1 MIKEKFF
8 GREEYLKLLNKRVSG
23 LKDNYRQNIAILGDE
38 TVGKTSLIFQLLS
51 KFCDNLIITTYLE
64 IRPGSIEYFAKRFI
78 GVLLYNF
85 LINSGEALKEDLDF
99 LLSKSQRYIP
109 RTIEQARSI
118 LKTNKRKKTN
128 IFIELLSL
136 CEILHQETGKF
147 CVVILD
153 EFQNLESLGIKH
165 LYREWSKL
173 LLTQKNTM
181 YILTSSLKFKAK
193 TILAKDLS
201 LLFGNF
207 EQIEIGPFDIQTSE
221 MYLNNQLDNLELKIG
236 LKEFL
241 VNFTGG
247 YPLYLKILSEEL
259 LKSKEHN
266 LSQIL
271 ENLLFCDSGI
281 LNQRFSNYIKM
292 FFDSP
297 YSNDYIS
304 ILYLISSGRNKIR
317 DISHI
322 LKKQKKDL
330 TARITHLLELDTITR
345 NGDFLK
351 INDRVFSFWLRFVYQ
366 EKLHSLTFDARSQK
380 TKFKD
385 RIQGLINEFYLASQK
400 SLSDRMAELLRLF
413 ENETVQLE
421 NKKIKLNHFREIKR
435 LEFRGRN
442 LKNGILGRSQDNLW
456 IIAITQGL
464 LTENDIL
471 DFSKECRRYRQKPQR
486 KIIVTLENIETNT
499 RLRALDEKILTWDID
514 DLNQMFDLFAKPRLV
529 K

>member
-8 GREEYLKLLNKRVSG
+8 GREDYLELINKRVSG
-23 LKDNYRQNIAILGDE
+23 LKDHYRQNIALIGDE
-38 TVGKTSLIFQLLS
+38 TVGKTTLIFQLLS
-51 KFCDNLIITTYLE
+51 KFCDNQIITIYLE
-64 IRPGSIEYFAKRFI
+64 IRPVSIEYFAKRFI

-85 LINSGEALKEDLDF
+85 LINSGEALKEDLEF
-99 LLSKSQRYIP
+99 LLNKSQKYIP
-109 RTIEQARSI
+109 QTIEKAKII
-118 LKTNKRKKTN
+118 LKTNKRKKAN
-128 IFIELLSL
+128 IFTGLLSL
-136 CEILHQETGKF
+136 CETLYQETGKF

-153 EFQNLESLGIKH
+153 EFQNLESLGVKD

-193 TILAKDLS
+193 SIFAKDLS

-207 EQIEIGPFDIQTSE
+207 EQIEVGPFDIKTSE
-221 MYLNNQLDNLELKIG
+221 KYLDSQLNNLKLKLG

-241 VNFTGG
+241 VHFTGG
-247 YPLYLKILSEEL
+247 YPLYLKIISEEL
-259 LKSKEHN
+259 SKSKEHN
-266 LSQIL
+266 LSEML
-271 ENLLFCDSGI
+271 ENLLFYDSGI
-281 LNQRFSNYIKM
+281 LNQRFSNYIKR

-330 TARITHLLELDTITR
+330 NARINHLLELDTITR

-366 EKLHSLTFDARSQK
+366 EKLQSLTFDASNQK
-380 TKFKD
+380 IKFKD
-385 RIQGLINEFYLASQK
+385 RIQTLINEFYRASQK
-400 SLSDRMAELLRLF
+400 SLSERMTELLRLF

-421 NKKIKLNHFREIKR
+421 NKRIRLNHFREIKR

-442 LKNGILGRSQDNLW
+442 LKNGILGRSHDNLW

-464 LTENDIL
+464 LTEHDIL
-471 DFSKECRRYRQKPQR
+471 DFSKECRKYRQKPQR
-486 KIIVTLENIETNT
+486 KIMVTLRDIETNT
-499 RLRALDEKILTWDID
+499 RLRALEEKVITWNID

-529 K
+529 R